1 MFIITNDKHVK
12 PFIFRGLFSITHR
25 GCSLLHLAT
34 LSVTF
39 IMLSNVMQL
48 NKYPHKILRLFIQ
61 LAHTHFNLFFI
72 KNICPTRLYPQ
83 SLRSMEN
90 LWKAH
95 SWHAP
100 QKPTTLH
107 NSAYILLMQQ
117 CLLVRRGLIDPGSAK
132 SWNKNFTVIRMTR
145 K

>member
-39 IMLSNVMQL
+39 IMLLNVMQL

-61 LAHTHFNLFFI
+61 LAHTHFNLFFYQEHLPNQTLSP
-72 KNICPTRLYPQ
+72 KLALY
-83 SLRSMEN
+83 
-90 LWKAH
+90 
-95 SWHAP
+95 
-100 QKPTTLH
+100 
-107 NSAYILLMQQ
+107 
-117 CLLVRRGLIDPGSAK
+117 GK
-132 SWNKNFTVIRMTR
+132 SVKSTQLT
-145 K
+145 